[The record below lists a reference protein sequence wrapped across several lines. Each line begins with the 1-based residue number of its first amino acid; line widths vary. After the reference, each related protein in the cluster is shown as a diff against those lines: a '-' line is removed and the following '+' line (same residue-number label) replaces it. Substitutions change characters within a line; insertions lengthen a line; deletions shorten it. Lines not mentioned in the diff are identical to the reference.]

1 MGLDQNPV
9 FRTVV
14 NIALNKQKVKKAE
27 LLYHTHT
34 LFCCCLEH
42 FVISATYS
50 AMTISYNGDG

>member
-27 LLYHTHT
+27 LLYHPPPFLLLSLT
-34 LFCCCLEH
+34 FCYLRYIQCYDD
-42 FVISATYS
+42 FI
-50 AMTISYNGDG
+50 